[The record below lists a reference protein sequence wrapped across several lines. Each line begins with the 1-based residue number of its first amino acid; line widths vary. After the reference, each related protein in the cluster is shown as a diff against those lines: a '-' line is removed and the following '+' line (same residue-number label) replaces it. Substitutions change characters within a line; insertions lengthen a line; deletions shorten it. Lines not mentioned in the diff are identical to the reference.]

1 MQRFLWLV
9 LLIVFTIFI
18 FFSSSLPA
26 NESAKMSGYVV
37 TVLNAVSDMIG
48 VKFDGNIEYT
58 VRKLAH
64 FMEFGGQSW
73 LLCKTY
79 NAFYVSNRASTGY
92 ILFFG
97 LLTAVVDEYIQF
109 FSPGRECRVTDVL
122 LDFSGTFCMWL
133 AYRIWQWTK

>member
-1 MQRFLWLV
+1 MQRILWLI
-9 LLIVFTIFI
+9 LLVVFTIFI

-37 TVLNAVSDMIG
+37 TVLNAVFEMLGMSY
-48 VKFDGNIEYT
+48 DGNLEYT
-58 VRKLAH
+58 IRKLAH
-64 FMEFGGQSW
+64 FMEFGGQAW

-79 NAFYVSNRASTGY
+79 NEFYVSNRVSTGY

-109 FSPGRECRVTDVL
+109 FTPGRECRVTDVL

>member
-1 MQRFLWLV
+1 MQRFLWLT
-9 LLIVFTIFI
+9 LLVVFTIFI
-18 FFSSSLPA
+18 FFCSYLPA
-26 NESAKMSGYVV
+26 SESAKMSGYVAQV
-37 TVLNAVSDMIG
+37 FNAVFDMLG
-48 VKFDGNIEYT
+48 LKYDGNVEYT
-58 VRKLAH
+58 IRKLAH

-79 NAFYVSNRASTGY
+79 SAFYVSNRASTGY

>member
-1 MQRFLWLV
+1 MQRFLWLI

-26 NESAKMSGYVV
+26 TESAKMSGYVV
-37 TVLNAVSDMIG
+37 KVLKATFEMVGMSY
-48 VKFDGNIEYT
+48 DGNLEYT
-58 VRKLAH
+58 IRKLAH
-64 FMEFGGQSW
+64 FLEFGGQSW

-79 NAFYVSNRASTGY
+79 SEFYVSKRTAAGY

-109 FSPGRECRVTDVL
+109 FTPGREYRVTDVM
-122 LDFSGTFCMWL
+122 LDFSGTFCM
-133 AYRIWQWTK
+133 